1 MMTRSIATSYRALSV
16 LSVAL
21 LWGFYA
27 LNGGLEAFLLSS
39 WRGRLEEDIPLSTN
53 YTGIFLIDFPVTL
66 LVTFFYFVT
75 NGSDEGLQ
83 LLAFEGY
90 ATLQSTYVWLYVEM
104 ARPGSDKPLVVAA

>member
-1 MMTRSIATSYRALSV
+1 MKARSIATSYRALSV

-21 LWGFYA
+21 LWGLYA
-27 LNGGLEAFLLSS
+27 LNGGLEAFFLSS
-39 WRGRLEEDIPLSTN
+39 WHARLKEDIPLSTN

-75 NGSDEGLQ
+75 DGSDEGLQ

-90 ATLQSTYVWLYVEM
+90 ATLQSTFVWLYAEM
-104 ARPGSDKPLVVAA
+104 ARPGSHKPWVVAV